1 MNFTR
6 AIIPCS
12 TIKKWYDLYLGT
24 HWAVAT
30 MGDKSVETLGSKI
43 RFLSVLVTF
52 CPLPPKTMR
61 DWGDRHGVQT
71 LRLTVQRNLD
81 FSAKCFSSIRTWLE
95 KDCAIEKYFF

>member
-43 RFLSVLVTF
+43 RFQASGEHF
-52 CPLPPKTMR
+52 PLPTMLIFPFSQHR
-61 DWGDRHGVQT
+61 SQLLHNIELWGWGYQKINARC
-71 LRLTVQRNLD
+71 
-81 FSAKCFSSIRTWLE
+81 K
-95 KDCAIEKYFF
+95 